1 MAFGQRSGHQL
12 YRIKAVDADVVLIV
26 RVEVGDMV
34 RATDLANIR
43 MMIPKKRLSSG
54 MFQFYDHSGEQLQT
68 LDQFIGAGLHA
79 YLKVLSMR
87 RGSWGEKPR
96 ADGERLCA

>member
-1 MAFGQRSGHQL
+1 
-12 YRIKAVDADVVLIV
+12 
-26 RVEVGDMV
+26 MV

-54 MFQFYDHSGEQLQT
+54 MFQFYDHSGEPLQT

-79 YLKVLSMR
+79 YLKVLSSVDR
-87 RGSWGEKPR
+87 GEKSR
-96 ADGERLCA
+96 ERMGNGYARD